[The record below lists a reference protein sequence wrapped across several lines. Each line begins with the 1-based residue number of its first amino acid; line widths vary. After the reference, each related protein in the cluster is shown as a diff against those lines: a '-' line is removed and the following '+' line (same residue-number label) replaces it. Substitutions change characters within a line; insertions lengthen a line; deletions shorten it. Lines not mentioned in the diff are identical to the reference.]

1 MQLQL
6 PIFSRETKLISSC
19 VGYYTTDD
27 VVQYIVNG
35 LPVFAHGVD
44 DINSFRYIVSNFI
57 DQGLCKKVEVQR
69 AFHVSD
75 DTIHRYYKLY
85 KEKGADGFFGERP
98 RSKRRSHKVVGE
110 TTLQIQK
117 EIDKGRSINSIA
129 KEIGISEGTI
139 RYQIQQGYLKKRIIK
154 P

>member
-6 PIFSRETKLISSC
+6 PIFSSETRFISDC
-19 VGYYTTDD
+19 VGYYTKEGI
-27 VVQYIVNG
+27 VQYIVNG
-35 LPVFAHGVD
+35 LPVFAHGED
-44 DINSFRYIVSNFI
+44 DLNSFRYIVSNFI

-75 DTIHRYYKLY
+75 DSVYRYHKLY

-98 RSKRRSHKVVGE
+98 RSKRRSHKMVGE
-110 TTLQIQK
+110 TTLKIQK
-117 EIDKGRSINSIA
+117 EIDKGRSVNSIA
-129 KEIGISEGTI
+129 KEFGISEGTI
-139 RYQIQQGYLKKRIIK
+139 RYHIQQGYLKKRIIK

>member
-6 PIFSRETKLISSC
+6 PIFSRETKFISDC
-19 VGYYTTDD
+19 VGYYTKEGI
-27 VVQYIVNG
+27 VQYIVNG
-35 LPVFAHGVD
+35 LPVFAHGEED
-44 DINSFRYIVSNFI
+44 LNSFRYIVSNFI

-75 DTIHRYYKLY
+75 DSIYRYCKLY

-98 RSKRRSHKVVGE
+98 RSKRRSHKMVGE
-110 TTLQIQK
+110 TTLKIQK
-117 EIDKGRSINSIA
+117 EIDKGRSVNSIA
-129 KEIGISEGTI
+129 KEFGISEGTI